1 MNRRGLVY
9 FDRALA
15 GLLLERATGGAR
27 FSYEPAW
34 LADPEAPA
42 ISLTLP
48 KREEPYEWDGPS
60 PFFMGLLPE
69 GWLHT
74 LAIGKYRLAADDW
87 FGQILALCGD
97 CVGAVTVE
105 AEEHE

>member
-1 MNRRGLVY
+1 MSRRGRVY
-9 FDRALA
+9 FDREFA
-15 GLLLERATGGAR
+15 GILEERASGGAS
-27 FSYEPAW
+27 FVYESSW
-34 LADPEAPA
+34 LADLAAPA
-42 ISLTLP
+42 ISLTLE
-48 KREEPYEWDGPS
+48 KQAEPHEWDGPP